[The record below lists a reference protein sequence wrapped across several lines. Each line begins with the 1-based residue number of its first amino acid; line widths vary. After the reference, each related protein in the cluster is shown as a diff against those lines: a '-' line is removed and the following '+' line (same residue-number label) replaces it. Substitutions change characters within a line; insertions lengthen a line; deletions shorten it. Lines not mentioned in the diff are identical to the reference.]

1 MLRQPVRPFALF
13 TYFAADSGV
22 FERVGEIS
30 KHLGATCFTWLLHT
44 QSIRWSV
51 SFWGSPD
58 SIFCSISSSFVPRL
72 AGEKIAPATGRGLAV
87 VFVVVNEVP
96 DEEDASDVLFPTPLF
111 SEENIFFMEFL
122 LDLFGCI
129 GLQPLHPWRS

>member
-1 MLRQPVRPFALF
+1 MQLASLGCSIHSCSEVAVLR
-13 TYFAADSGV
+13 
-22 FERVGEIS
+22 
-30 KHLGATCFTWLLHT
+30 
-44 QSIRWSV
+44 SIRWSV

-129 GLQPLHPWRS
+129 GLQPLHPWRNCQQF